1 MTKSYFSLD
10 MILEDCAHL
19 KKPATDILPDFAFI
33 LEYQLERFKD
43 YLPNSLLDKLTV
55 KLKAAKK
62 YKSKP
67 HSKNR
72 LYLITDIDIPELI
85 LFDVEE
91 CLLDNL
97 MYSCDIIKVSDSF
110 SVHPSFTNTL
120 FIFSANRKQPY
131 TADIYTKTFAEILR
145 CFYSQNALSNS
156 EVRESWRNG
165 PRRANKNH
173 D

>member
-1 MTKSYFSLD
+1 MIKSYFSLD

-19 KKPATDILPDFAFI
+19 KKPTTDILPDFAFI
-33 LEYQLERFKD
+33 LEYQLGRFKD
-43 YLPNSLLDKLTV
+43 FLPDNLLDKLTA
-55 KLKAAKK
+55 KLKATKK

-97 MYSCDIIKVSDSF
+97 MYSCDILKIPDSF

-120 FIFSANRKQPY
+120 FIFSADRNQPY
-131 TADIYTKTFAEILR
+131 AVDIYTKTFAEILR
-145 CFYSQNALSNS
+145 CFHSQDSLSNS
-156 EVRESWRNG
+156 EVRESWRNR
-165 PRRANKNH
+165 PRRANKSH